1 MMLINH
7 NVNFKKFWN
16 SITIKVKVYVLGK
29 PLQHLSKS
37 DVLTLIQT
45 GDVKDSQ
52 LK

>member
-1 MMLINH
+1 MFNTSKKTQELLTFLYQWQH
-7 NVNFKKFWN
+7 N
-16 SITIKVKVYVLGK
+16 
-29 PLQHLSKS
+29 